1 MKALHCVRYGEPE
14 DLVFVDVARP
24 QPRPNEIVIRVEA
37 VGLGFADGL
46 NVRGGY
52 QVKRPLPFI
61 PGSEVAGSVVACGAG
76 APAELVGQRVM
87 ALADGALAEEVVVAA
102 DQSIALPAGFDSVG
116 AASSLINYSTAIFG
130 LESCGALEPREVV
143 LVLGASG
150 GVGLAAIDLAKGLG
164 AEVVAAASSA
174 EKLAACSA
182 RGADFVVDYSR
193 QDWRKSLE
201 RTLDGKRIDVV
212 YDPVGGQWSETAFR
226 CLAPGGRHL
235 VVGFAGGEIPRIP
248 LNLPLLKRSSIVGVD
263 WGGHVRATRGA
274 ARRILERLIEL
285 VNIGKIHPRPNSTH
299 AFERAPAVLSDI
311 LNRRSIGK
319 PVVVL
324 AGRGGGH

>member
-1 MKALHCVRYGEPE
+1 VKAIHCIRYGEPE
-14 DLVFVDVARP
+14 DLILVDLP
-24 QPRPNEIVIRVEA
+24 SPRPGPGEIAIEVEA
-37 VGLGFADGL
+37 AGLGFADGL
-46 NVRGGY
+46 NVRGAY

-61 PGSEVAGSVVACGAG
+61 PGSEVAGAVVACGAG
-76 APAELVGQRVM
+76 APAGLVGQRMMV
-87 ALADGALAEEVVVAA
+87 LADGCLAEEVVADA
-102 DQSIALPAGFDSVG
+102 DQCVALPAGFSSAA

-130 LESCGALEPREVV
+130 LESCGALKPGEVI

-174 EKLAACSA
+174 EKLATCRA
-182 RGADFVVDYSR
+182 RGADFLVNYSSP
-193 QDWRKSLE
+193 DWRKSLE
-201 RTLDGKRIDVV
+201 QTLDGKRIDVV

-248 LNLPLLKRSSIVGVD
+248 LNLPLLKRASIVGVD

-274 ARRILERLIEL
+274 ARAILERIIEL
-285 VNIGKIHPRPNSTH
+285 VKTGKIDPQPTSTH
-299 AFERAPAVLSDI
+299 GFAEAPKVLSDI
-311 LNRRSIGK
+311 LNRRAIGK
-319 PVVVL
+319 PVIVFP
-324 AGRGGGH
+324 AS

>member
-1 MKALHCVRYGEPE
+1 MKAIHCIRYGEPE
-14 DLVFVDVARP
+14 DLIFVDLP
-24 QPRPNEIVIRVEA
+24 KPRPGANEIVIAVEA

-46 NVRGGY
+46 NVRGAY

-61 PGSEVAGSVVACGAG
+61 PASEVAGSVVACGAN
-76 APAELVGQRVM
+76 APSALAGRRVM
-87 ALADGALAEEVVVAA
+87 ALAEGALAEEVVVGA
-102 DQSIALPAGFDSVG
+102 DQCITLPTGFGSAA

-130 LESCGALEPREVV
+130 LESCGALKPGEVV

-164 AEVVAAASSA
+164 AKVVAAASSP
-174 EKLAACSA
+174 EKLAAC
-182 RGADFVVDYSR
+182 RGYGADFLVDYSKP
-193 QDWRKSLE
+193 DWRKSLQQA
-201 RTLDGKRIDVV
+201 LDGKKINLV

-274 ARRILERLIEL
+274 ARAILERLIEL
-285 VNIGKIHPRPNSTH
+285 VRVGKVDPRPTATH
-299 AFERAPAVLSDI
+299 AFEQAPAVLSDI
-311 LNRRSIGK
+311 LHRRSIGK
-319 PVVVL
+319 PVIVL
-324 AGRGGGH
+324 RST

>member
-1 MKALHCVRYGEPE
+1 MKAIHCIRYGEPE
-14 DLVFVDVARP
+14 DLIFVDLP
-24 QPRPNEIVIRVEA
+24 KPRPGANEIVIAVEA

-46 NVRGGY
+46 NVRGAY

-61 PGSEVAGSVVACGAG
+61 PASEVAGSVVACGAG
-76 APAELVGQRVM
+76 APAALVGQRVM
-87 ALADGALAEEVVVAA
+87 ALADGALAEEVVVGA
-102 DQSIALPAGFDSVG
+102 DQCIALPPGFGSAA

-130 LESCGALEPREVV
+130 LESCGALKPGEVV

-164 AEVVAAASSA
+164 AEVVAAASSP
-174 EKLAACSA
+174 EKLAACRA
-182 RGADFVVDYSR
+182 YGADLLVDYS
-193 QDWRKSLE
+193 QPDWRKSLE
-201 RTLDGKRIDVV
+201 QTLDGKKINLV

-235 VVGFAGGEIPRIP
+235 VVGFAAGEIPRIP

-274 ARRILERLIEL
+274 ARAILERLIEL
-285 VNIGKIHPRPNSTH
+285 VKIGKVDPRPASTL
-299 AFERAPAVLSDI
+299 AFEQAPAVLSDI

-319 PVVVL
+319 PVIVL
-324 AGRGGGH
+324 RST

>member
-1 MKALHCVRYGEPE
+1 MKAIHCIRYGEPE
-14 DLVFVDVARP
+14 DLIFVDLP
-24 QPRPNEIVIRVEA
+24 KPRPGANEIVIAVEA

-46 NVRGGY
+46 NVRGAY

-61 PGSEVAGSVVACGAG
+61 PASEVAGSVVACGAS
-76 APAELVGQRVM
+76 APAALVGQRVM
-87 ALADGALAEEVVVAA
+87 ALADGALAEEVVVGA
-102 DQSIALPAGFDSVG
+102 DQCIALPPGFGSAA

-130 LESCGALEPREVV
+130 LESCGALKPGEVV

-164 AEVVAAASSA
+164 AEVVAAASSP
-174 EKLAACSA
+174 EKLAACRA
-182 RGADFVVDYSR
+182 YGADLLVDYSKP
-193 QDWRKSLE
+193 DWRKSLE
-201 RTLDGKRIDVV
+201 QTLDGKKINLV

-274 ARRILERLIEL
+274 ARAILERLIEL
-285 VNIGKIHPRPNSTH
+285 VKVGRVDPRPTSTH
-299 AFERAPAVLSDI
+299 AFEQARAVLSDI

-319 PVVVL
+319 PVIVL
-324 AGRGGGH
+324 RST

>member
-1 MKALHCVRYGEPE
+1 MKAIHCIRYGEPE
-14 DLVFVDVARP
+14 DLIFVDLP
-24 QPRPNEIVIRVEA
+24 KPRPGANEVVIAVEA

-46 NVRGGY
+46 NVRGAY

-61 PGSEVAGSVVACGAG
+61 PASEVAGSIVARGAN
-76 APAELVGQRVM
+76 APSALVGRRVM
-87 ALADGALAEEVVVAA
+87 ALADGALAEEVVVDA
-102 DQSIALPAGFDSVG
+102 DQCITLPTGFGSAA

-130 LESCGALEPREVV
+130 LESCGGLKPGEVV

-174 EKLAACSA
+174 EKLATC
-182 RGADFVVDYSR
+182 RRYGADHLVDYSNS
-193 QDWRKSLE
+193 DWRKSLE
-201 RTLDGKRIDVV
+201 QTLDGKKINLV
-212 YDPVGGQWSETAFR
+212 YDPVGGRWSETAFR

-274 ARRILERLIEL
+274 ARAILERLTEL
-285 VNIGKIHPRPNSTH
+285 VKMGKVDPRPTATH

-319 PVVVL
+319 PVIVL
-324 AGRGGGH
+324 QST

>member
-1 MKALHCVRYGEPE
+1 MKAIHCVRYGEPE
-14 DLVFVDVARP
+14 DLVFVDLPRP
-24 QPRPNEIVIRVEA
+24 QAGPGEIVIAVEA

-46 NVRGGY
+46 NVRGAY

-76 APAELVGQRVM
+76 APSELVGQRVM
-87 ALADGALAEEVVVAA
+87 ALANGGLAEEVVVGAE
-102 DQSIALPAGFDSVG
+102 QCIPLPAGFSSAA
-116 AASSLINYSTAIFG
+116 AASSLISYSTAIFG
-130 LESCGALEPREVV
+130 LESCADLKPGEVV

-174 EKLAACSA
+174 GKLAAGSA
-182 RGADFVVDYSR
+182 RGADFVVNYSHP
-193 QDWRKSLE
+193 DWRKSLE
-201 RTLDGKRIDVV
+201 LTLAGKRINVV

-263 WGGHVRATRGA
+263 WGGHVRATKGA
-274 ARRILERLIEL
+274 ARGILERLVDL
-285 VNIGKIHPRPNSTH
+285 VKIGKIAPRSTSTH
-299 AFERAPAVLSDI
+299 TLEQAPDVLSDI
-311 LNRRSIGK
+311 LNRRAIGK

-324 AGRGGGH
+324 AGRGGGN

>member
-1 MKALHCVRYGEPE
+1 MKAIHCVRYGEPE
-14 DLVFVDVARP
+14 DLVFVDVP
-24 QPRPNEIVIRVEA
+24 TPRPGPDEIVIAVEA
-37 VGLGFADGL
+37 AGLGFADGL
-46 NVRGGY
+46 NVRGAY

-61 PGSEVAGSVVACGAG
+61 PGSEVAGSVVDRGAR
-76 APAELVGQRVM
+76 APSDLGGQRVM
-87 ALADGALAEEVVVAA
+87 ALADGCLAEQVVVSAE
-102 DQSIALPAGFDSVG
+102 QCVALPARFSSAA

-130 LESCGALEPREVV
+130 LESCCALEPGEVV
-143 LVLGASG
+143 LILGASG

-182 RGADFVVDYSR
+182 RGADFVVDYSST
-193 QDWRKSLE
+193 DWRKSLE
-201 RTLDGKRIDVV
+201 RTLDGKRLNVV

-274 ARRILERLIEL
+274 ARTILERLIEL
-285 VNIGKIHPRPNSTH
+285 VESGRIDPRPTSTH
-299 AFERAPAVLSDI
+299 SLQDAPAVLSGI
-311 LNRRSIGK
+311 LKRRSIGK
-319 PVVVL
+319 PVIVFE
-324 AGRGGGH
+324 GRGV

>member
-1 MKALHCVRYGEPE
+1 MKAIHCVRYGEPE
-14 DLVFVDVARP
+14 DLVFVDVPSP
-24 QPRPNEIVIRVEA
+24 QPRPNEIVIQVEA

-76 APAELVGQRVM
+76 APAGLLGQRVM
-87 ALADGALAEEVVVAA
+87 ALADGALAEEVVVGA
-102 DQSIALPAGFDSVG
+102 DQCVALPAEFDSVG

-130 LESCGALEPREVV
+130 LESCGALKPGEVV

-182 RGADFVVDYSR
+182 RGADFVVDYSS
-193 QDWRKSLE
+193 QDWRRSLE
-201 RTLDGKRIDVV
+201 RTLDGKRVEVV

-226 CLAPGGRHL
+226 CLVPGGRHL
-235 VVGFAGGEIPRIP
+235 VVGFASGEIPRIP

-285 VNIGKIHPRPNSTH
+285 VKIGKIHPRPNFTY
-299 AFERAPAVLSDI
+299 AFEHAPAVLSDI

-319 PVVVL
+319 PVVVF
-324 AGRGGGH
+324 AGRGCGN

>member
-1 MKALHCVRYGEPE
+1 MKAIHCVRYGEPE
-14 DLVFVDVARP
+14 DLVFVDLPSP
-24 QPRPNEIVIRVEA
+24 QAGPGEVVIGVEA

-46 NVRGGY
+46 NIRGGY

-76 APAELVGQRVM
+76 APSDLVGQRVM
-87 ALADGALAEEVVVAA
+87 ALANGGLAEEVVVGA
-102 DQSIALPAGFDSVG
+102 DQCIAIPAGFSSAA

-130 LESCGALEPREVV
+130 LESCGALKPGEVV
-143 LVLGASG
+143 LILGASG

-164 AEVVAAASSA
+164 AFVVAAASSA

-182 RGADFVVDYSR
+182 RGADLVVNYGGPE
-193 QDWRKSLE
+193 WRKSLE
-201 RTLDGKRIDVV
+201 QTLDGKRINVV

-226 CLAPGGRHL
+226 SLAPGGRHL

-263 WGGHVRATRGA
+263 WGGHVRAKKGA
-274 ARRILERLIEL
+274 ARAILERLIEL
-285 VNIGKIHPRPNSTH
+285 VKTGKIDPRPTSTH
-299 AFERAPAVLSDI
+299 ALEQAPAVLSDI
-311 LNRRSIGK
+311 LNRRAIGK
-319 PVVVL
+319 PVIVL
-324 AGRGGGH
+324 AVSEMEC

>member
-1 MKALHCVRYGEPE
+1 MKAIHCIRYGEPE
-14 DLVFVDVARP
+14 DLIFVDLP
-24 QPRPNEIVIRVEA
+24 KPRPSANEIVIAVEA

-46 NVRGGY
+46 NVRGAY

-61 PGSEVAGSVVACGAG
+61 PASEVAGSVVACGAS
-76 APAELVGQRVM
+76 APAALVGQRVM
-87 ALADGALAEEVVVAA
+87 ALADGALAEEVVVGA
-102 DQSIALPAGFDSVG
+102 DQCIALPPGFGSAA

-130 LESCGALEPREVV
+130 LESCGALKPGEVV

-164 AEVVAAASSA
+164 AEVVAAASSP
-174 EKLAACSA
+174 EKLAACRA
-182 RGADFVVDYSR
+182 YGADLLVDYSKP
-193 QDWRKSLE
+193 DWRKSLE
-201 RTLDGKRIDVV
+201 QTLGGKKINLV

-263 WGGHVRATRGA
+263 WGGHVRAPRGA
-274 ARRILERLIEL
+274 ARAILERLIEL
-285 VNIGKIHPRPNSTH
+285 VKVGRVDPRPTSTH
-299 AFERAPAVLSDI
+299 AFEQARAVLSDI
-311 LNRRSIGK
+311 LHRRSIGK

-324 AGRGGGH
+324 GST

>member
-1 MKALHCVRYGEPE
+1 MKAIHCVRYGEPE
-14 DLVFVDVARP
+14 DLVFVDLPSP
-24 QPRPNEIVIRVEA
+24 QPGPNEVVIAVEA

-46 NVRGGY
+46 NVRGAY

-61 PGSEVAGSVVACGAG
+61 PGSEVAGSVTACGDG
-76 APAELVGQRVM
+76 VSSHLVGQRVM
-87 ALADGALAEEVVVAA
+87 ALANGGLAEEVVVAA
-102 DQSIALPAGFDSVG
+102 DQSIALPAEFSSAA

-130 LESCGALEPREVV
+130 LESCGGLKPGEVI

-174 EKLAACSA
+174 EKLAVCSA
-182 RGADFVVDYSR
+182 RGADFLVDYSAP
-193 QDWRKSLE
+193 DWRKSLE
-201 RTLDGKRIDVV
+201 QTLDGKKIDVV

-248 LNLPLLKRSSIVGVD
+248 LNLPLLKRASIVGVD
-263 WGGHVRATRGA
+263 WGGHVRATKGA
-274 ARRILERLIEL
+274 ARGILERIVEL
-285 VNIGKIHPRPNSTH
+285 VKIGKIDPQPTSMH
-299 AFERAPAVLSDI
+299 AFEQAPKVLSDI
-311 LNRRSIGK
+311 LNRRAIGK
-319 PVVVL
+319 PVIV
-324 AGRGGGH
+324 APAT